1 MNGNTFASG
10 VFKGDIYKAIYM
22 KKRIISRI
30 IFVSFF
36 TMTLFLQGHS
46 TLTVSQALDSD
57 LFYYQWE
64 GKIKNQEV
72 HLACARQ
79 DKVLIGE
86 LMLKDGTNMEF
97 LRVLGMIDAD
107 GEILFKAYD
116 LNNICVVRMTF
127 WGHIAGKT
135 LEWFDE
141 ETQSEYKLHTYKGDV
156 RYAMNREAGAYCSPF
171 SKSTIYYFKAD
182 NRELA
187 GIYSFYEIDGVENT
201 GHIDISRSGDNL
213 EVMNYT
219 IDRMQG
225 GHQALTEGESILEG
239 NTFRTHLLSADNS
252 GECDYEF
259 EVVFYNGFLIIRT
272 VSGKSYGC
280 FGPNAGIE
288 GIYVQEPSVG

>member
-127 WGHIAGKT
+127 W
-135 LEWFDE
+135 
-141 ETQSEYKLHTYKGDV
+141 
-156 RYAMNREAGAYCSPF
+156 
-171 SKSTIYYFKAD
+171 
-182 NRELA
+182 
-187 GIYSFYEIDGVENT
+187 
-201 GHIDISRSGDNL
+201 DISQGKRWSGSMKKLNP
-213 EVMNYT
+213 N
-219 IDRMQG
+219 IS
-225 GHQALTEGESILEG
+225 SIPIKEM
-239 NTFRTHLLSADNS
+239 SAM
-252 GECDYEF
+252 
-259 EVVFYNGFLIIRT
+259 
-272 VSGKSYGC
+272 
-280 FGPNAGIE
+280 P
-288 GIYVQEPSVG
+288 